1 MVGLRKPWQRQRPS
15 SPAADLVASGPSS
28 VPPPSGG
35 LWRVARGD
43 DPLASP
49 APVRGTTSS
58 GTNRFDPLTIDC
70 GVLYFGTDLEACFGE
85 TLARFRP
92 SISLLSIVDSEWRE
106 LGFMDVGTVAAD
118 WRQRRSAVHI
128 GLPPDSRFLDVES
141 AATRQFLRSELALGL
156 SAIGL
161 HDLDVAAVR
170 GPDRRVTRLIADW
183 AYMADD
189 NGQPRYAG
197 IRYES
202 RIRSGW
208 ECWALFDD
216 EELELKVLE
225 TLPIVS
231 DMPALQ
237 RVARLFELQVF

>member
-1 MVGLRKPWQRQRPS
+1 MT
-15 SPAADLVASGPSS
+15 SGPH
-28 VPPPSGG
+28 VVGAPRDG

-43 DPLASP
+43 DPLAPPPSIH
-49 APVRGTTSS
+49 GTSTS
-58 GTNRFDPLTIDC
+58 GANRFDPLTVDTD
-70 GVLYFGTDLEACFGE
+70 VLYFGTDLETCFGE
-85 TLARFRP
+85 TLARLRP
-92 SISLLSIVDSEWRE
+92 SLKVLSVVADEWEER
-106 LGFMDVGTVAAD
+106 GFMVPGTVAAD
-118 WRQRRSAVHI
+118 WRQRRSAVHVR
-128 GLPPDSRFLDVES
+128 LPADAQFLDVES
-141 AATRQFLRSELALGL
+141 AVTHQFLRTELALGL
-156 SAIGL
+156 SSLGL

-189 NGQPRYAG
+189 GGEPLYAG

-216 EELELKVLE
+216 DDLELEVVE
-225 TLPIVS
+225 ILPLTP

-237 RVARLFELQVF
+237 EVARLFGLRVF